1 MPIETKVFPDADAAS
16 RAAAELVAGAG
27 RAAVDER
34 GEFNLALSGGRTP
47 WGMVGLLGEMEE
59 MPWEDANIFQVDE
72 RVAPPGDEA
81 RNLTHLVQMLSIDH
95 QASLRPM
102 PVTSRDLELSAAE
115 YEVHVPEQLD
125 LVHLGLGPDGHT
137 ASLVPGDSVLE
148 VEDRRV
154 AMTWEPYEGHLRM
167 TLDLP
172 GAGGGAPHPLAGAG
186 REGARAA
193 RQAAGRRQLDPR
205 RAGAERRHGP
215 RLRRGGDRRRGRMS
229 PGPAGEAGEFET
241 LLYGVADA
249 VATITLNRP
258 DSLNTIVPPMPEEVE
273 AAVERAVRDEAVKA
287 IVLRG
292 AGRAFCAGYDFGGG
306 FHHWDEQ
313 MTTDGEWDAGKDFA
327 FATAPALAPTQKLM
341 SVWRSPKPV
350 IAQVH
355 GWCLGGGSDFALC
368 ADLVIAS
375 EDARIGT
382 PYSRMWGAYL
392 SGMWLYRLGLTKAK
406 EYALTGKPLSG
417 AEAAEV
423 ELINRAVPFERLEQT
438 VAETAQQLASIPA
451 SQLAAMK
458 LVVNHAYENM
468 GLASTQTL
476 GPILD
481 GLMRNTP
488 DAKRFIELAER
499 EGVPAA
505 VRERDVPFADYSQAP
520 PEDKPDPN
528 NVIEP

>member
-1 MPIETKVFPDADAAS
+1 MAP
-16 RAAAELVAGAG
+16 AAE
-27 RAAVDER
+27 R
-34 GEFNLALSGGRTP
+34 
-47 WGMVGLLGEMEE
+47 
-59 MPWEDANIFQVDE
+59 
-72 RVAPPGDEA
+72 
-81 RNLTHLVQMLSIDH
+81 
-95 QASLRPM
+95 
-102 PVTSRDLELSAAE
+102 
-115 YEVHVPEQLD
+115 
-125 LVHLGLGPDGHT
+125 
-137 ASLVPGDSVLE
+137 
-148 VEDRRV
+148 
-154 AMTWEPYEGHLRM
+154 
-167 TLDLP
+167 
-172 GAGGGAPHPLAGAG
+172 GGAP
-186 REGARAA
+186 
-193 RQAAGRRQLDPR
+193 
-205 RAGAERRHGP
+205 
-215 RLRRGGDRRRGRMS
+215 
-229 PGPAGEAGEFET
+229 EFET
-241 LLYGVADA
+241 VLYAVADA

-258 DSLNTIVPPMPEEVE
+258 EALNTIVPPLPEEVE
-273 AAVERAVRDEAVKA
+273 AAVELAVADVAVKV
-287 IVLRG
+287 IVVRG

-306 FHHWDEQ
+306 FHHWDEHFG
-313 MTTDGEWDAGKDFA
+313 TGGEWDPGKDFV

-341 SVWRSPKPV
+341 SVWRAPKPV

-417 AEAAEV
+417 VEAAEV
-423 ELINRAVPFERLEQT
+423 ELINRAVPFERLEDE
-438 VAETAQQLASIPA
+438 VAQAARELASIPA

-488 DAKRFIELAER
+488 DARRFIELAER
-499 EGVPAA
+499 EGVSAA
-505 VRERDVPFADYSQAP
+505 VAERDALFGDYSQAP
-520 PEDKPDPN
+520 PERKPDPS